1 LGFFIVL
8 GLGFAF
14 LQQILAPIPKFLK
27 ISLSANLIMRKFQCV
42 RLRRGFGVFCGS
54 GVKKNFGYLAKTL
67 TESQEKLCYKG
78 LTEIMQQKPWMDTEI
93 LSARQTRLG
102 NINYWN
108 GDRYTGAD
116 KTVLEHSIFKQPL
129 DDCYKFLKESVLDTK
144 VERLQGIS
152 QYLFDVQGKL
162 IRPKIGLLIW
172 AL

>member
-1 LGFFIVL
+1 LKK
-8 GLGFAF
+8 GLA
-14 LQQILAPIPKFLK
+14 
-27 ISLSANLIMRKFQCV
+27 ANLIMRKFQSV
-42 RLRRGFGVFCGS
+42 RVQRGFELFCGA

-67 TESQEKLCYKG
+67 SESQEKLCYKG
-78 LTEIMQQKPWMDTEI
+78 LTEIMLQKPWMDTEMR
-93 LSARQTRLG
+93 STKQTGIG
-102 NINYWN
+102 NMDSNN

-116 KTVLEHSIFKQPL
+116 KMVLEHPIFKQPL
-129 DDCYKFLKESVLDTK
+129 DNCYKFLKEGVLDTK